1 MMHISLR
8 GAVAGLCLLVAAAA
22 CDEPEYDVLSPDAT
36 TRENFTATLTGAAER
51 PNPVT
56 TTATGSFGAQIRDL
70 TATGGTVRI
79 ELQVSGIDSVT
90 DAHIHAGDANT
101 AGPVIV
107 ALFGPSAGTP
117 RATTGV
123 LSQRD
128 ITRSSTFGTG
138 FTFDNLITRLR
149 NGTAYVNVHT
159 KRFPGGEV
167 RGQIAASTTGFPF

>member
-1 MMHISLR
+1 MHMSLR
-8 GAVAGLCLLVAAAA
+8 GAVAGLALLAVAAA
-22 CDEPEYDVLSPDAT
+22 CDEPEYDVLSPDASA
-36 TRENFTATLTGAAER
+36 RENFSATLTGAAER
-51 PNPVT
+51 PTAVT

-79 ELQVSGIDSVT
+79 ELLVSGIDSVT

-101 AGPVIV
+101 AGPVMV
-107 ALFGPSAGTP
+107 TLFGPSAGTA
-117 RATTGV
+117 RGITGA

-128 ITRSSTFGTG
+128 ITRSSTFATG

-159 KRFPGGEV
+159 KRFPGGEI